1 MSEAE
6 LVQRDKEMIPTV
18 LLRAMLALVLAILAI
33 AAFASFTGR
42 ELEAM
47 PPNLPIVQER
57 EIIIDADMSGSV
69 IVRAPDGSVIAD
81 LPPEQGG
88 FIAGVGRVLVRER
101 GKLGITELRP
111 VRLIKYEN
119 GRIALRDDHTAW
131 RAELQGFG
139 QTNEA
144 AFHRLLN

>member
-1 MSEAE
+1 MSEAKLIE
-6 LVQRDKEMIPTV
+6 RDKEMIPTA
-18 LLRAMLALVLAILAI
+18 LLRAMLGLVLAILAI
-33 AAFASFTGR
+33 ASYASWTGR

-47 PPNLPIVQER
+47 PPNLPIIQER
-57 EIIIDADMSGSV
+57 EIIIDAHMSGAV
-69 IVRAPDGSVIAD
+69 VVTAPDGTIIAD
-81 LPPEQGG
+81 LSPEEGG
-88 FIAGVGRVLVRER
+88 FVAGVGRVLVRER

-139 QTNEA
+139 RTNEA
-144 AFHRLLN
+144 AFHKLLN